1 MGFRRERGIYN
12 IFDEAYTE
20 AVYSKLKWN
29 WFDLSDKQEHAS
41 YHDIRVPK
49 CIKNSSFK
57 RFKKGI
63 KKNNENEAEIAW
75 KDWNYTDEQAEVD
88 EAIRNEDFNTTH
100 PVMKM
105 IAKKES

>member
-49 CIKNSSFK
+49 CIKK
-57 RFKKGI
+57 L
-63 KKNNENEAEIAW
+63 
-75 KDWNYTDEQAEVD
+75 
-88 EAIRNEDFNTTH
+88 
-100 PVMKM
+100 
-105 IAKKES
+105 